1 MELRILVQLGERRL
15 CLLHTV
21 TRRSYHRLHDT
32 NERAPFFLQPAALQT
47 SKLVLPHEI
56 LVLSRPTQQVT
67 QSTSPN
73 TVEPHTFQI
82 ENVTK
87 LASEHAGKR

>member
-1 MELRILVQLGERRL
+1 
-15 CLLHTV
+15 
-21 TRRSYHRLHDT
+21 
-32 NERAPFFLQPAALQT
+32 LQT

-87 LASEHAGKR
+87 LVSEHASKR